1 VIGFLAALL
10 VAGGVVGVA
19 YGLAERARNRHEMI
33 KDLLNSELAEPSGEP
48 ERLAELVDRVGG
60 FAERMLGRTS
70 MAGNLERS
78 LTRAGWALRPGEF
91 GAVLA
96 LAMVAG
102 GMVVWLLTGSV
113 FGFVLGAAGVGFG
126 VPLEVSRRGRK
137 RIQRVEEQLPT
148 VLQLLASSLDSGAS
162 VLQAMALVVDEGD
175 APISDEFS
183 RVVAETKV
191 GRPLL
196 EALEGMAERIG
207 SRDLDWTVEAIRI
220 QHQTGGKLAD
230 TLRVLAGFMRARV
243 EVRGEVRSL
252 SAEAKL
258 SARVLTGLPLVIA
271 GYLFTFRR
279 SYLEPLYTTSMGRVM
294 IAVAITGLVVG
305 TFWMRRLVRVEV

>member
-1 VIGFLAALL
+1 MITFLAVLL
-10 VAGGVVGVA
+10 VAGGIVGVA
-19 YGLAERARNRHEMI
+19 YGIAERARRKHEMLAE
-33 KDLLNSELAEPSGEP
+33 LLDAELAEPAGEP
-48 ERLAELVDRVGG
+48 ERLTELVDRVGG
-60 FAERMLGRTS
+60 FAERMLGHTS
-70 MAGNLERS
+70 VAMRLTQA

-102 GMVVWLLTGSV
+102 GMVLWLLTGSV
-113 FGFVLGAAGVGFG
+113 LGFVLGAAAVGIG
-126 VPLEVSRRGRK
+126 LPLEVGRRGRR
-137 RIQRVEEQLPT
+137 RIRRVEEQLPT
-148 VLQLLASSLDSGAS
+148 VLSLLASSLDSGAS
-162 VLQAMALVVDEGD
+162 VLHAMELIVEEGD

-196 EALEGMAERIG
+196 ESLEGMAERIG

-252 SAEAKL
+252 SAEAKI
-258 SARVLTGLPLVIA
+258 SARVLTGLPIA
-271 GYLFTFRR
+271 IALYLFTFRR
-279 SYLEPLYTTSMGRVM
+279 SYLEPLFTTTMGQVM
-294 IAVAITGLVVG
+294 IAAAVTGLVVG
-305 TFWMRRLVRVEV
+305 TLWMRRLVRVEV